1 MLQKFKLSTKIVAL
15 GIMIT
20 VLYLALLAWIY
31 PRFQSKMYENKT
43 EKTRNLVESTVKLI
57 DYYAAQADEGKMS
70 QDDAQAAA
78 RNALKSM
85 RYGDDDYFFIVDTDV
100 KCVMHPIKPELDGQD
115 LSTTVDPNGKRLFVE
130 FVEVAKTKG
139 EGRVDYLWPKAGSS
153 KPVPKITY
161 VKLQSKWGWIVGTGI
176 YVDDVK
182 AEMAA
187 IFTIFLVSVVIISIL
202 AIGLSIL
209 LTRSITVPVNRAI
222 QALGEGSS
230 QMASASGQVSAAS
243 QSLAEGSAEQASS
256 LEETSSSLEEMA
268 SMTRQNSDNAEQA
281 NRLAKDA
288 REAASN
294 GNNATQRMLDA
305 MSKIARSSEQTS
317 KIIKTIDEIAFQTN
331 LLALNA
337 AVEAARAGE
346 AGKGFAVVAEEVRNL
361 AQRAG
366 EAARN
371 TAELIEGS
379 VANTTNGSKIADE
392 LAAALSGITD
402 SSAKVSDLVAEIAA
416 ASKEQTQGIDQVN
429 IAVNQMDKVTQQNA
443 STAEESASASEEMSA
458 QVEALKGLVDDLVLV
473 VEGTNSKKLQGATH
487 AAAAPPAP
495 AYAQRQAR
503 GIRTSAGANAHPART
518 ADKRFANAGAAPRS
532 NSYLNPESMIPMNE
546 DDFKEF

>member
-1 MLQKFKLSTKIVAL
+1 MLQRFKLSTKIVAL
-15 GIMIT
+15 GILIT
-20 VLYLALLAWIY
+20 ALYLALLAWIY

-43 EKTRNLVESTVKLI
+43 EKTQHLVESAVKLV
-57 DYYAAQADEGKMS
+57 DYYVSQAESGKMS
-70 QDDAQAAA
+70 EKDAQAAA
-78 RNALKSM
+78 MTALKSM
-85 RYGDDDYFFIVDTDV
+85 RYGDNEYFFIVDMDV
-100 KCVMHPIKPELDGQD
+100 KCVMHPIKPELDGKD
-115 LSTTVDPNGKRLFVE
+115 MSTTEDPNGKRLFVE
-130 FVEVAKTKG
+130 FVEVAKAKG
-139 EGRVDYLWPKAGSS
+139 QGRVDYLWPKAGSS
-153 KPVPKITY
+153 KPVPKISF
-161 VKLQSKWGWIVGTGI
+161 VKLQPSWGWIVGTGI

-187 IFTIFLVSVVIISIL
+187 IFTIFLVSVIVISAL
-202 AIGLSIL
+202 AIGLSIM

-230 QMASASGQVSAAS
+230 QMAAASGQVSAAS

-268 SMTRQNSDNAEQA
+268 AMTRQNADNADQA
-281 NRLAKDA
+281 NRLAKEA
-288 REAASN
+288 REAAFN
-294 GNNATQRMLDA
+294 GNEATQRMLDA
-305 MSKIARSSEQTS
+305 MSRIAKSSEQTS

-379 VANTTNGSKIADE
+379 VANTSDGTKIADE
-392 LAAALSGITD
+392 LASALAGITD
-402 SSAKVSDLVAEIAA
+402 SSSKVSDLVAEIAA
-416 ASKEQTQGIDQVN
+416 ASKEQAQGIDQIN

-443 STAEESASASEEMSA
+443 SNAEESASASEEMSSQA
-458 QVEALKGLVDDLVLV
+458 ETLKSLVDDLILV
-473 VEGTNSKKLQGATH
+473 VEGTNSKKLLAAH
-487 AAAAPPAP
+487 NAAAPRAHTSAAHPVLHAANGGARKAAAPQAKRAAAFAAP
-495 AYAQRQAR
+495 AQGAR
-503 GIRTSAGANAHPART
+503 R
-518 ADKRFANAGAAPRS
+518 
-532 NSYLNPESMIPMNE
+532 PEALIPMQDE
-546 DDFKEF
+546 DFQEF